1 MYSNKQGISSSS
13 YALGLTILTSKH
25 KKHLALLTEAF
36 PNIFW
41 SQFKIKKFDDGL
53 VLDAMKKALTETTKV
68 IVQELSLAWIRK
80 LIKADV
86 EGFS

>member
-1 MYSNKQGISSSS
+1 MLCTRADYLNFKTQK
-13 YALGLTILTSKH
+13 ALSLIYRSV
-25 KKHLALLTEAF
+25 
-36 PNIFW
+36 
-41 SQFKIKKFDDGL
+41 SKIKKFDDGL
-53 VLDAMKKALTETTKV
+53 VLDATKKALTETTKV